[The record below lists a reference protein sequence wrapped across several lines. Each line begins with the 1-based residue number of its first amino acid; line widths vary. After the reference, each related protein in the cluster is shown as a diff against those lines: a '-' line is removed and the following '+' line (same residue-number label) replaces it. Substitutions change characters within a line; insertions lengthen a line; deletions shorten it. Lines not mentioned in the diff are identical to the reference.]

1 MIAHV
6 ALVTFGSDS
15 PMGQQH
21 HESTLSEGLE
31 RHADRERWGF
41 TAVRV
46 APMRSAGGD
55 VRVPLG
61 ALWKGPGV
69 FAAVAG
75 ALAYRGADLVHRFDL
90 RLPPRGLGREV
101 VTVHDLPPLR
111 FDDEGTVPPWAARS
125 ARRARLI
132 ICPSAFAA
140 EEVATLLGQTR
151 IRVVPNGVS
160 ETFRQTP
167 AAGPEVLARYGMQG
181 RFVLHAGGATK
192 RKNLAAL
199 AEAWRRMATSVP
211 DVTLTMCGPPD
222 PRRKD
227 LFAGLP
233 RVRWIGHLAQR
244 DVAALMR
251 VAAAVVVPSLY
262 EGFGL
267 PALEGMACGAPVVA
281 ADCGALPEVCGDAA
295 LLVAPTADA
304 LAEGIEAVLTDD
316 VLAGRLRAAGP
327 ARAEP
332 YTWEHAARAT
342 LAAYE
347 EALR

>member
-1 MIAHV
+1 MIARV

-21 HESTLSEGLE
+21 HESSLREALE

-46 APMRSAGGD
+46 APMRSAVGD

-61 ALWKGPGV
+61 ALWKGPGA

-75 ALAYRGADLVHRFDL
+75 ALAYPGADLVHRFDL
-90 RLPPRGLGREV
+90 RLPPRLGREV

-111 FDDEGTVPPWAARS
+111 FDDEGTVPSWAARS
-125 ARRARLI
+125 ARRARLV
-132 ICPSAFAA
+132 ICPSTFAA
-140 EEVATLLGQTR
+140 EEVATLLGGTR

-160 ETFRQTP
+160 ETFRRTP
-167 AAGPEVLARYGMQG
+167 AAGPQVLARYGLPA

-222 PRRKD
+222 PRRED

-244 DVAALMR
+244 DVAALMGA
-251 VAAAVVVPSLY
+251 AAAVVVPSLY

-267 PALEGMACGAPVVA
+267 PALEGMACGVPVVA
-281 ADCGALPEVCGDAA
+281 ADRGALPEVCGDAA
-295 LLVAPTADA
+295 LLVAPTADG
-304 LAEGIEAVLTDD
+304 LAAGIEAVLTDD
-316 VLAGRLRAAGP
+316 VLAGRLRAAGR

-332 YTWEHAARAT
+332 YTWERAAKAT
-342 LAAYE
+342 LAAYD
-347 EALR
+347 EALG